1 MMKTDKRIHCVKR
14 IFLAAMI
21 FAGIAVF
28 CTGCHKEDHKKK
40 EIQIVKPMADSE
52 LFKIGDEICSVSEA
66 DILIAAQKKLIEEI
80 YGSEIWSVKTEEGT
94 FDTTMKKTML
104 DYLAR
109 LKTMKLMAEENGIV
123 ISAEDD
129 RKLKQAADTYFQ
141 ALTESEKEEME
152 IDREEI
158 QDIFQAYYYYNRL
171 LDYMTSNLNL
181 EISDS
186 EARVME
192 LAVIFIAKNGED
204 RSAYASQVRAEA
216 AAAEDFLSY
225 AEKVNENGSIKR
237 KISRNQ
243 MPGEIRDKIF
253 SMNQGTVSD
262 VLEASDGYYIIQC
275 VNDYDREGTLQYK
288 NEIIRQKKED
298 YFNQEYQSFMD
309 SVTAQINQKVWDSIS
324 ISELKVPSEADF
336 FEIYNSAME

>member
-1 MMKTDKRIHCVKR
+1 MMKTDNKICCVKW
-14 IFLAAMI
+14 IFLTVMI
-21 FAGIAVF
+21 LAGSAVF
-28 CTGCHKEDHKKK
+28 FIGCHKEDNKKK
-40 EIQIVKPMADSE
+40 EIQIVKPMSDSE

-66 DILIAAQKKLIEEI
+66 NILIAAQKKLIEEI

-123 ISAEDD
+123 ISAEDN
-129 RKLKQAADTYFQ
+129 RKLKQAADTYYQ
-141 ALTESEKEEME
+141 ALTESEKEEMD
-152 IDREEI
+152 IDQEEI

-171 LDYMTSNLNL
+171 LDYMTANLNL

-204 RSAYASQVRAEA
+204 RSSYASQVRAEA

-225 AEKVNENGSIKR
+225 AEKVNESGSIKR

-275 VNDYDREGTLQYK
+275 VNDYDREGTLKYK

-336 FEIYNSAME
+336 FDIYNTAME